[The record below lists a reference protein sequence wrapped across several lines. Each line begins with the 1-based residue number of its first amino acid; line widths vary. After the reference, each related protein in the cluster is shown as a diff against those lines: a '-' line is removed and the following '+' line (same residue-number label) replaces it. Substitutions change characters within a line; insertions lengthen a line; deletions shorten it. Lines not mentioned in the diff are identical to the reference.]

1 MKPTR
6 QDTTRNARGGLV
18 AIVSVVKYNGKPD
31 VFAWKY
37 PNSEL
42 GTWTQLIVNESQQAI
57 LFKGGQALDVFE
69 AGRHTLSTNN
79 IPFLGSIINL
89 PFGGRS
95 PFSAEVWFVNK
106 QFNLDVKWGT
116 PSPIQ
121 IQDPIYGVFVPVCSH
136 GVFGIQIEDAKR
148 FLVKLVGTLPSFSK
162 DDISR
167 YFRGVYVS
175 KVKDAISTYI
185 VERKVGILE
194 INMYL
199 EELSDFL
206 RERIA
211 PVMADYGIALTN
223 FYVNDISVPE
233 DDPAVISLK
242 NTLAK
247 KAEMDIIGYNYV
259 QERSFDTL
267 EGAATNPGSG
277 SSDLMGAGLGLGMG
291 FGMGGGFGN
300 AFGEMAKN
308 LSVSIGAGG
317 AVEPASR
324 CPSCRA
330 VVPNGQRFCGACGYD
345 FSNAPASA
353 ASPSAVS
360 PRFCT
365 ECGAPL
371 GASVKFCGQCGTA
384 VSDGMAF
391 GDEAGEKKADDGR

>member
-1 MKPTR
+1 M
-6 QDTTRNARGGLV
+6 
-18 AIVSVVKYNGKPD
+18 AIVSVVKYDGSPD

-37 PNSEL
+37 PDSEL

-69 AGRHTLSTNN
+69 AGRHTLSTAN
-79 IPFLGSIINL
+79 IPFLEALINL
-89 PFGGRS
+89 PFGGQS

-121 IQDPIYGVFVPVCSH
+121 IQDPVYGVFVPVRSH
-136 GVFGIQIEDAKR
+136 GIFGLQIDDAKR
-148 FLVKLVGTLPSFSK
+148 FLVKLVGTLPAFTK
-162 DDISR
+162 NDIVR

-185 VERKVGILE
+185 VEHKVGILE

-199 EELSDFL
+199 DELSDYL

-211 PVMADYGIALTN
+211 PTMADYGISLTN

-233 DDPAVISLK
+233 DDPAVVSLK
-242 NTLAK
+242 QTLAK
-247 KAEMDIIGYNYV
+247 RAEMNIIGYNYV

-291 FGMGGGFGN
+291 FGMGGGFGS
-300 AFGEMAKN
+300 AFADMARN
-308 LSVSIGAGG
+308 LSPLGQ
-317 AVEPASR
+317 ELR
-324 CPSCRA
+324 CPSCGTA
-330 VVPNGQRFCGACGYD
+330 MAQGQ
-345 FSNAPASA
+345 
-353 ASPSAVS
+353 
-360 PRFCT
+360 
-365 ECGAPL
+365 
-371 GASVKFCGQCGTA
+371 KFCGQCGRPASAPPAKPAASARFCTQCGEPMPEGA
-384 VSDGMAF
+384 HFCGRCGMQASDSPNASAP
-391 GDEAGEKKADDGR
+391 EEKGTEDDR